1 MPVGI
6 ALLRPLVC
14 RFTHTQLLQTGANQT
29 RVLGRRRRI
38 SWRAALGALSQG
50 PLAVLIHGILS
61 LATRLAHHTF
71 CVCCG
76 NRPSTRIPL
85 RTKIH
90 LAVVPQVER
99 QHVHTSP
106 ACRQMSQLHNTSRRM
121 PSTTTRLLHP
131 DTRAMLTV
139 RHLQVARLRTPM
151 VTLRSPAKNSRPS
164 TSACSASTCDTW
176 LKHHSVHESAHAETR
191 PH

>member
-85 RTKIH
+85 RTRNPSCSGT
-90 LAVVPQVER
+90 ASR
-99 QHVHTSP
+99 TP
-106 ACRQMSQLHNTSRRM
+106 ACAHQPCRQMSQLHNTSRRM

-164 TSACSASTCDTW
+164 TSACSASTCNTW
-176 LKHHSVHESAHAETR
+176 LKHHSVHESAHAETG